1 MPPPPLIDA
10 SGRPIKL
17 DRLLGSGGEA
27 EVFALPNDPSRVAKV
42 YLPHRQPDAQKAEK
56 LTAMI
61 PMANPQL
68 LTVAT
73 WPTSL
78 LLHAKT
84 RKVAGF
90 VMARLIDYQEI
101 WRLYLPIE
109 RPRFFPRAGWTF
121 QVRAAANLAAAFDE
135 VHKAGLVV
143 GDVQLK
149 NAVVSPQA
157 LVRLVDCDSFQVRA
171 NGKQYFCEVGQAHYV
186 PPELQSVK
194 SFRGLVRTVNHDRF
208 GLAVLIF
215 QLLFV
220 GRHPYMG
227 LYSGRGDPSFQ
238 ELITEFRFA
247 QGPMAQS
254 WGMAP
259 PPHTPTF
266 ADLPQDVGLL
276 FRRAFERGSE
286 AGTRPQAA
294 EWLPVLRQL
303 EQNSVEC
310 AADPGHKYWRGANGC
325 VWCRLA
331 TNGGPEYYYG
341 VSGAAGIFEV
351 DEAKLQ
357 EVLRRIAAAQP
368 AEFRYDRDRFAP
380 KTAPDPEPLPEG
392 LEEHQSFAQ
401 ILAIATGLC
410 VLAMPLGLISGFL
423 FVIAFLAAIVFG
435 IWWAI
440 LYTFSPW
447 QRELHRRRK
456 KRNRAAA
463 ALNDIEGEWDQCV
476 HAYRRSHS
484 ELNRRMHG
492 LIDECRHLAA
502 QHQAELKKLAASA
515 EGQARLR
522 HLRLHL
528 IADADIPN
536 IGAARK
542 QTLAAHNVLSAAN
555 IEWSTILGIKGFGET
570 LTGSLMAWK
579 EEVLR
584 KFRFDPLTAI
594 SPAESKA
601 LATRFRTQHQQIL
614 AELDR
619 RLSKLDTLEPG
630 CRAQLQML
638 VPELKD
644 TIVEWEQAVADL
656 RLVNRKR

>member
-1 MPPPPLIDA
+1 MPPPPLIDT

-27 EVFALPNDPSRVAKV
+27 DVFALPNDPSRVAKV
-42 YLPHRQPDAQKAEK
+42 YHPHRQPDAEKTEK

-78 LLHAKT
+78 LFHANT

-90 VMARLIDYQEI
+90 VMARLVDYQEI
-101 WRLYLPIE
+101 WHLYHPIE

-135 VHKAGLVV
+135 VHRAGLVV

-157 LVRLVDCDSFQVRA
+157 LVKLVDCDSFQVRA
-171 NGKQYFCEVGQAHYV
+171 NGEQYLCEVGLAHYI
-186 PPELQSVK
+186 PPELQGK
-194 SFRGLVRTVNHDRF
+194 PFRGLVRTVNHDRF

-227 LYSGRGDPSFQ
+227 LYSGKGDPSFEQ
-238 ELITEFRFA
+238 LITEFRFA

-266 ADLPQDVGLL
+266 ADLPPDVGSL

-286 AGTRPQAA
+286 TGTRPQAA
-294 EWLPVLRQL
+294 EWLPALRQL

-310 AADPGHKYWRGANGC
+310 AADPGHKYWRGSKGC

-331 TNGGPEYYYG
+331 TNGGPEYFYG
-341 VSGAAGIFEV
+341 VSGTAGIFEV
-351 DEAKLQ
+351 DQAKLQ
-357 EVLRRIAAAQP
+357 EALRRIAAARP
-368 AEFRYDRDRFAP
+368 SEFPYDRDRFA
-380 KTAPDPEPLPEG
+380 AQNSPEPNPLPDD
-392 LEEHQSFAQ
+392 LDEHRTLTQV
-401 ILAIATGLC
+401 LGTATALC
-410 VLAMPLGLISGFL
+410 VVAMPLGLFRGFICA
-423 FVIAFLAAIVFG
+423 IAFLAALVFG
-435 IWWAI
+435 VW
-440 LYTFSPW
+440 LMVLRLNSPW
-447 QRELHRRRK
+447 RRELHRRQRK
-456 KRNRAAA
+456 KNLATS
-463 ALNDIEGEWDQCV
+463 ALDDIEEEWDRCV
-476 HAYRRSHS
+476 RDYHGGHS
-484 ELNRRMHG
+484 DLSQRGNR
-492 LIDECRHLAA
+492 LVDECRDLAR
-502 QHQAELKKLAASA
+502 QHQVELQKLAAHA

-522 HLRLHL
+522 HLRLNL
-528 IADADIPN
+528 IADAEIPG

-542 QTLAAHNVLSAAN
+542 QTLAAYTILSAAN
-555 IEWSTILGIKGFGET
+555 VERNTIRGIKGFGEA
-570 LTGSLMAWK
+570 LTQSLMDWK
-579 EEVLR
+579 DKVLR
-584 KFRFDPLTAI
+584 EFRFDPLASV
-594 SPAESKA
+594 SPADSKA
-601 LATRFRTQHQQIL
+601 LAARFRTQQQEIL
-614 AELDR
+614 T
-619 RLSKLDTLEPG
+619 KLAGRIAKLETLEPA
-630 CRAQLQML
+630 CRASLQAL
-638 VPELKD
+638 VPDLKNAIAD
-644 TIVEWEQAVADL
+644 YEQAAADF
-656 RLVNRKR
+656 RLTRRGR